1 MRVERGGVRAALAP
15 GICAR
20 AGEQQVPKKI
30 TILESVVLA
39 GSFFAS
45 SEGSTEAV
53 VEMAA
58 PPRTTGNTMWKGGA
72 RRTAVEARN
81 SSKRTSARF
90 LVLLC
95 DVDCPDASISA
106 IAGTV
111 PGFRERSVPGKA
123 LLGGRRPNRDASRM
137 SSTSVE

>member
-20 AGEQQVPKKI
+20 AGEQQVPKKKA
-30 TILESVVLA
+30 ILESVVLA
-39 GSFFAS
+39 GSFFDG

-72 RRTAVEARN
+72 
-81 SSKRTSARF
+81 SASPASLALSMVSMASVTTEK
-90 LVLLC
+90 LVLVPL
-95 DVDCPDASISA
+95 DPVWGGPRNLPWVRNLNVQGTAPGDAQPTS
-106 IAGTV
+106 T
-111 PGFRERSVPGKA
+111 KK
-123 LLGGRRPNRDASRM
+123 
-137 SSTSVE
+137 SSYAW